1 MKAVISLDQ
10 ESSDHAIETA
20 TRTQAQVVLE
30 SPAFPSTT
38 INGFLV
44 SGDDKA
50 LLMEITGHPLPSID
64 GIVNAPW
71 VATIY
76 GEQRYTF
83 STRITDIPRWG
94 RSGHLAFARPGV
106 VGLIER
112 RRFIRA
118 KLAPSSQVRLV
129 WHQSGIPHSH
139 RASLLNISPDGLA
152 CRMDDDA
159 AAAIGEDNPLEATF
173 DIPGHGEP
181 FVLQATIK
189 NKTPASKGCT
199 ILGLQFVCTSEVADQ
214 LAVLKELLESPT
226 NSRPRVEACI

>member
-20 TRTQAQVVLE
+20 TRTEAQVVLE

-38 INGFLV
+38 INGFLI

-50 LLMEITGHPLPSID
+50 LLMEITGHPLASID
-64 GIVNAPW
+64 GIVNAPC
-71 VATIY
+71 VAYIY

-83 STRITDIPRWG
+83 STKITDVPQWG
-94 RSGHLAFARPGV
+94 RSGLLAFARPRV
-106 VGLIER
+106 IGLIER

-129 WHQSGIPHSH
+129 WQQSGVPHSH

-159 AAAIGEDNPLEATF
+159 AAAIGKDDPLEATF
-173 DIPGHGEP
+173 DIPGRGEP
-181 FVLQATIK
+181 FALHATIK

-199 ILGLQFVCTSEVADQ
+199 ILGLQFVSTPEVADQ
-214 LAVLKELLESPT
+214 LTILKELLEDPA
-226 NSRPRVEACI
+226 NSRLTVEACI